1 MLSGETQYLFQ
12 EKVRDG
18 KTNSEAYSEVEFL
31 KESQIEFKNLKREN
45 LNLKKKIE
53 SLNNQIIKLELDI
66 SKKNNKN
73 LLEGLGIKSKVEH
86 KVIESKGATLNNIKR
101 IINFTEVGNSYT
113 KSDLG
118 KELMFPTT
126 VVEEI
131 IDFLNRHTDIKFK
144 IVGGRYVRTS

>member
-86 KVIESKGATLNNIKR
+86 KVIETRGATLSNIKR
-101 IINFTEVGNSYT
+101 VINFIEIGKSYT
-113 KSDLG
+113 KSDIA